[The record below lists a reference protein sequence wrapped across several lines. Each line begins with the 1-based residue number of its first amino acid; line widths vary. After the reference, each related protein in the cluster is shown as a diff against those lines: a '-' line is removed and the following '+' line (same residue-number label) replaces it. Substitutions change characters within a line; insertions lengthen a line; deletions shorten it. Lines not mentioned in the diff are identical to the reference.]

1 MARAPY
7 IRDPFTREIKTG
19 QRAEREHFELFPKDR
34 YDTAVERWADVQRYI
49 EFVMNRKRLLKP
61 KDSGG

>member
-1 MARAPY
+1 MARDPY

-19 QRAEREHFELFPKDR
+19 QQAEREYFELFPKDR

-49 EFVMNRKRLLKP
+49 ELVMNRKRLLKP